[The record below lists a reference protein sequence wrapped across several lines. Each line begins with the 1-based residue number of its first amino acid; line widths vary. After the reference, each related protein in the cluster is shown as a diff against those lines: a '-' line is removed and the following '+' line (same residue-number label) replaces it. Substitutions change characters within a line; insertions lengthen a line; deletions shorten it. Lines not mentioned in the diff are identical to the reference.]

1 MEELKQIGLN
11 EIHPHPQNP
20 RRDLGDVSELTE
32 SIKKNGIMQNLTVIP
47 GHWDEKG
54 KHHEE
59 GYTLLIGHRR
69 YKASMAAGIDSVPCR
84 IITGMDEREQLSTML
99 EENMQRADL
108 TVWEQAQGFQM
119 MLDLGDTE
127 DDLAEKTGFS
137 KQTIKHRLQIAK
149 LDSKLL
155 KKKEDDK
162 SFQLTLSD
170 LYELEKIKDIKRRN
184 EVLKNCHSSRDLAW
198 RAKTAAGEEKRD
210 ENYKVFES
218 LCKAAGIKEAP
229 EKVKNERWGD
239 KWEIVF
245 EVDLEANKKIE
256 LPKKIDKEKKEALFF
271 IRWYGNY
278 AASIIKLAGK
288 KEKKK
293 TKYEIEQEK
302 KAQAQKEVKSRLKAL
317 MKKKDVFIKEIIEG
331 KIEGIKETQED
342 LREIFDCITKLE
354 TWVSD
359 HQLLAYL
366 AEKEFYKCTEEEI
379 NAAREKA
386 KSLKLIEKMLIL
398 MANTMDER
406 KERVIGWRGNF
417 EKAPAV
423 ALMECFKVLE
433 KWGWSFTEDEEALLN
448 GECDLYVKEQN
459 NEN

>member
-1 MEELKQIGLN
+1 MEELKQIALN

-47 GHWDEKG
+47 GHWDEGG

-69 YKASMAAGIDSVPCR
+69 FKASQAAGIDSVPCR
-84 IITGMDEREQLSTML
+84 IITGMNEREQVSTML

-162 SFQLTLSD
+162 SFQLSLSD
-170 LYELEKIKDIKRRN
+170 LYELEKIKDIKKRN
-184 EVLKNCHSSRDLAW
+184 EVLKSVNNSRDLAW
-198 RAKTAAGEEKRD
+198 RAKNAAREEKRD
-210 ENYKVFES
+210 ESYKVFES

-229 EKVKNERWGD
+229 AKTKDERWGD
-239 KWEIVF
+239 KWEIIF
-245 EVDLEANKKIE
+245 EVNLEANKKIE
-256 LPKKIDKEKKEALFF
+256 LPKKIDKEKKEALLFV
-271 IRWYGNY
+271 RWYGDY
-278 AASIIKLAGK
+278 EASIIKPAGK

-293 TKYEIEQEK
+293 TKFEIEQEK

-317 MKKKDVFIKEIIEG
+317 MKKKDEFIKEIIEG

-342 LREIFDCITKLE
+342 LLEVFDCIVNLE
-354 TWVSD
+354 TWTSTG
-359 HQLLAYL
+359 QILSFITG
-366 AEKEFYKCTEEEI
+366 KEFYKLTEEEAS
-379 NAAREKA
+379 AAREKA
-386 KSLKLIEKMLIL
+386 KSLKLIEKMLIF
-398 MANTMDER
+398 MSNTMNER
-406 KERVIGWRGNF
+406 KDRVIGWRGNF
-417 EKAPAV
+417 EKAPADK
-423 ALMECFKVLE
+423 LKECFKVLE

>member
-1 MEELKQIGLN
+1 
-11 EIHPHPQNP
+11 
-20 RRDLGDVSELTE
+20 
-32 SIKKNGIMQNLTVIP
+32 MQNLTVIP
-47 GHWDEKG
+47 GHWDEGG
-54 KHHEE
+54 KYHEE

-69 YKASMAAGIDSVPCR
+69 FKASQAAGIDSVPCR
-84 IITGMDEREQLSTML
+84 IITGMDEREQVSTML

-162 SFQLTLSD
+162 LFQLTLSD

-229 EKVKNERWGD
+229 EKTKNERWGD

-245 EVDLEANKKIE
+245 EVNLEANKKIE
-256 LPKKIDKEKKEALFF
+256 LPKKIDKEKKEALLFV
-271 IRWYGNY
+271 RWSGSY

-293 TKYEIEQEK
+293 TKFEIEQEK
-302 KAQAQKEVKSRLKAL
+302 KAQAQKEIKSRLKAL
-317 MKKKDVFIKEIIEG
+317 MKKKDEFIKEIIEG

-354 TWVSD
+354 TWLSS

-379 NAAREKA
+379 NAAKEKA

-417 EKAPAV
+417 EKSPADE
-423 ALMECFKVLE
+423 LMECFKVLE

-448 GECDLYVKEQN
+448 GECDLYVKEAKN
-459 NEN
+459 D

>member
-137 KQTIKHRLQIAK
+137 KQTIKHRVQIAK

-162 SFQLTLSD
+162 SFQLTLTD
-170 LYELEKIKDIKRRN
+170 LYELEKIKDIKKRN
-184 EVLKNCHSSRDLAW
+184 EVLKSVSNSRDLAW
-198 RAKTAAGEEKRD
+198 RAKTAAREEKRD
-210 ENYKVFES
+210 ENYSVFES

-229 EKVKNERWGD
+229 EKTKNERWGD

-256 LPKKIDKEKKEALFF
+256 LPKKIDKEKKEALLYV
-271 IRWYGNY
+271 RWYGNSTG
-278 AASIIKLAGK
+278 SIIKLAAK

-342 LREIFDCITKLE
+342 LREIFDCITDLE
-354 TWVSD
+354 TWVSN

-366 AEKEFYKCTEEEI
+366 SGKDFYKCTEEEI

-386 KSLKLIEKMLIL
+386 KNLKLIEKMLIL

-406 KERVIGWRGNF
+406 KDRVIGWRGNF
-417 EKAPAV
+417 EKAPAN
-423 ALMECFKVLE
+423 ALMECFKVLK

>member
-170 LYELEKIKDIKRRN
+170 LYELEKIKDIKKRN
-184 EVLKNCHSSRDLAW
+184 EVLKSVSNSRDLAW
-198 RAKTAAGEEKRD
+198 RAKTAAREEKRD
-210 ENYKVFES
+210 ENYEVFES

-229 EKVKNERWGD
+229 EKTKNERWGD

-256 LPKKIDKEKKEALFF
+256 LPKKIDKEKKEALLYV
-271 IRWYGNY
+271 RWYGNSTG
-278 AASIIKLAGK
+278 SIIKLAAK

-331 KIEGIKETQED
+331 KIEGIKETEED
-342 LREIFDCITKLE
+342 LREIFDCITDLE
-354 TWVSD
+354 TWVSN

-366 AEKEFYKCTEEEI
+366 SGKDFYKCTEEEI

-386 KSLKLIEKMLIL
+386 KSLKLIEKMLIF
-398 MANTMDER
+398 MSNTMNER
-406 KERVIGWRGNF
+406 KDRVIGWRGNF
-417 EKAPAV
+417 EKAPADK
-423 ALMECFKVLE
+423 LKECFKVLE

-448 GECDLYVKEQN
+448 GECDLYVKE
-459 NEN
+459 

>member
-170 LYELEKIKDIKRRN
+170 LYELEKIKDIKKRN
-184 EVLKNCHSSRDLAW
+184 EVLKSVSNSRDLAW
-198 RAKTAAGEEKRD
+198 RAKTAAREEKRD
-210 ENYKVFES
+210 ENYEVFES

-229 EKVKNERWGD
+229 EKTKNERWGD

-256 LPKKIDKEKKEALFF
+256 LPKKIDKEKKEALLYV
-271 IRWYGNY
+271 RWYGNSTG
-278 AASIIKLAGK
+278 SIIKLAAK

-331 KIEGIKETQED
+331 KIEGIKETEED
-342 LREIFDCITKLE
+342 LREIFDCITDLE
-354 TWVSD
+354 TWVSN

-366 AEKEFYKCTEEEI
+366 SGKDFYKCTEEEI

-386 KSLKLIEKMLIL
+386 KNLKLIEKMLIL

-406 KERVIGWRGNF
+406 KDRVIGWRGNF
-417 EKAPAV
+417 EKAPAN

>member
-170 LYELEKIKDIKRRN
+170 LYELEKIKDIKKRN
-184 EVLKNCHSSRDLAW
+184 EVLKSVSNSRDLAW
-198 RAKTAAGEEKRD
+198 RAKTAAREEKRD
-210 ENYKVFES
+210 ENYEVFES

-293 TKYEIEQEK
+293 TKFEIEQEK

>member
-1 MEELKQIGLN
+1 MEELKQIALN

-47 GHWDEKG
+47 GHWDEGG

-69 YKASMAAGIDSVPCR
+69 FKASQAAGIDSVPCR
-84 IITGMDEREQLSTML
+84 IITGMDEREQVSTML

-170 LYELEKIKDIKRRN
+170 LYELEKIKDIKKRN
-184 EVLKNCHSSRDLAW
+184 EVLKSVNNSRDLVW
-198 RAKTAAGEEKRD
+198 RAKTAAREEKRD

-218 LCKAAGIKEAP
+218 LCKAAGIKKAP
-229 EKVKNERWGD
+229 EKTKNERWGD
-239 KWEIVF
+239 KWEVVF

-256 LPKKIDKEKKEALFF
+256 LPKKIEKEKKEALLYV
-271 IRWYGNY
+271 RWYGNSTG
-278 AASIIKLAGK
+278 SIIKLAAK

-342 LREIFDCITKLE
+342 LHEIFDCIIKLE

-359 HQLLAYL
+359 HQLLAAL
-366 AEKEFYKCTEEEI
+366 AGKDFYKCTEEDI

-386 KSLKLIEKMLIL
+386 KSLKLIEKMLIF
-398 MANTMDER
+398 MSNTMDER
-406 KERVIGWRGNF
+406 KDRVIGWRGNF
-417 EKAPAV
+417 EKAPAD
-423 ALMECFKVLE
+423 ALMECFKVLR
-433 KWGWSFTEDEEALLN
+433 KWGWSFTQDEEALLN
-448 GECDLYVKEQN
+448 GECDLYVKE
-459 NEN
+459 

>member
-162 SFQLTLSD
+162 LFQLTLSD
-170 LYELEKIKDIKRRN
+170 LYELEKIKDIKKRN
-184 EVLKNCHSSRDLAW
+184 EVLKSVSNSRDLAW
-198 RAKTAAGEEKRD
+198 RAKTAAREEKRD
-210 ENYKVFES
+210 ENYSVFES

-229 EKVKNERWGD
+229 EKTKNERWGD

-256 LPKKIDKEKKEALFF
+256 LPKKIDKEKKEALLYV
-271 IRWYGNY
+271 RWYGNSTG
-278 AASIIKLAGK
+278 SIIKLAAK

-342 LREIFDCITKLE
+342 LREIFDCITDLE
-354 TWVSD
+354 TWVSN

-366 AEKEFYKCTEEEI
+366 SGKDFYKCTEEEI

-398 MANTMDER
+398 MSNTMDER
-406 KERVIGWRGNF
+406 KDRVIGWRGNF

>member
-1 MEELKQIGLN
+1 MEELKQIALN

-47 GHWDEKG
+47 GHWDEGG
-54 KHHEE
+54 KHHED

-69 YKASMAAGIDSVPCR
+69 FKASQAAGIDSVPCR
-84 IITGMDEREQLSTML
+84 IITGMDEREQVSTML

-198 RAKTAAGEEKRD
+198 RARQAANEEKRD
-210 ENYKVFES
+210 ERYKIFES

-239 KWEIVF
+239 KWETVF
-245 EVDLEANKKIE
+245 ETDLEGDKKIE
-256 LPKKIDKEKKEALFF
+256 LPKKVEKEKKEALLYV
-271 IRWYGNY
+271 RWYGNSIG
-278 AASIIKLAGK
+278 SIIKLAAK

-302 KAQAQKEVKSRLKAL
+302 KAQAQKEIKSRLRAL
-317 MKKKDVFIKEIIEG
+317 MKKKDNFVKDIIEG

-342 LREIFDCITKLE
+342 LREIFDCLIDLE
-354 TWVSD
+354 TWVSS
-359 HQLLAYL
+359 HQLIACL
-366 AEKEFYKCTEEEI
+366 AEKDFYKCTEEEI
-379 NAAREKA
+379 NAEKEKA

-398 MANTMDER
+398 MANAMDER
-406 KERVIGWRGNF
+406 KDRVIGWRGNF
-417 EKAPAV
+417 EKSPAES
-423 ALMECFKVLE
+423 LIKGFKVLE

-459 NEN
+459 NED